1 MDNISLIAYKS
12 NSSSYTGKE
21 ATSIWLGIWEY
32 KFLRYIFE
40 KGLTMFRLSDIDIDI
55 DARRKHDVAKRLML
69 RGFIEKLGYN
79 LYRVAID
86 IARILGVAKI
96 RDTRY
101 DVDRAKEKSNK
112 RGKEAHGT
120 RVFVGGGANNGNGFG
135 GGGSGGGSLA
145 NQGSLGSSVEL
156 FFDNVRGY
164 ISRVYC
170 YRDRCS
176 KDLVYVNGD
185 RDRTLSWWQ
194 VNSLYERVTY
204 SEIGY
209 RVFGGDPFDVLDGKI
224 VIYSN
229 VLDLRRFGKPSIRVE
244 YRPPRNYVKRNG
256 LVSTVRMSFYEML
269 KAWRAL
275 TKAILY
281 QASQNMDYLKM
292 FVEVFRSIAGMK
304 ILCSM

>member
-1 MDNISLIAYKS
+1 MDNISLIAYKP
-12 NSSSYTGKE
+12 NSSPKRGKE
-21 ATSIWLGIWEY
+21 ATSNISNIWLGIWEY
-32 KFLRYIFE
+32 KFLKCLFE
-40 KGLTMFRLSDIDIDI
+40 KGLTMFRLSDIDIELDSK
-55 DARRKHDVAKRLML
+55 RKHDVAKRLL
-69 RGFIEKLGYN
+69 SKGFIEKLGYN
-79 LYRVAID
+79 LYRVVVD
-86 IARILGVAKI
+86 VARILGIAKI

-101 DVDRAKEKSNK
+101 NVDRSKDKSEENK

-120 RVFVGGGANNGNGFG
+120 RIFVGGGVGFG
-135 GGGSGGGSLA
+135 GVVAS
-145 NQGSLGSSVEL
+145 QKVDHGSLGGSVEL

-194 VNSLYERVTY
+194 VNSLYERVSY

-209 RVFGGDPFDVLDGKI
+209 RVFGGDPFDVLDGVV

-229 VLDLRRFGKPSIRVE
+229 MQDLKRFGSPSIRVE
-244 YRPPRNYVKRNG
+244 YRAPKGYVKRNG
-256 LVSTVRMSFYEML
+256 LVSTIRLGFYELL
-269 KAWRAL
+269 KAWKAL

-281 QASQNMDYLKM
+281 QASQNLDYLNM